1 MKFNRDQR
9 TRRGHPSQTR
19 NEMLQQ
25 PETYCAPTNLVLP
38 GADMGS
44 SQSANKFPWSG
55 FGAPPFEPPPTYPP
69 LGTTMPYASPVTS
82 GFPRLTISNFGPKTR
97 VETQHNLKYTLD
109 PLPPGITKLHL
120 QPYTISKPKLM
131 AKPTPARSPD
141 TLELFATVVCSSAM
155 QNEEKCQRAFARARK
170 PLGEQV
176 EHCPISSKENV
187 GLDKKDTDNT
197 DEEDEDRPLN
207 GGPVLICK
215 GCVEREVRRVER
227 KKTIVPDE
235 QREWEEFG
243 GQRTIV
249 FNVHEM
255 REWTTP
261 SEFVPKSNPRKEKF
275 PHMRHYDIEP
285 NFSARAMQ
293 VDIPTRISC
302 YCRHHS
308 EPLGFR

>member
-1 MKFNRDQR
+1 MFDLDRRN
-9 TRRGHPSQTR
+9 RRGQPSQTR
-19 NEMLQQ
+19 NIMLQQ
-25 PETYCAPTNLVLP
+25 PETTCAPSNLVLP
-38 GADMGS
+38 GADVGPF
-44 SQSANKFPWSG
+44 QVANDFPWSG
-55 FGAPPFEPPPTYPP
+55 FGVPPFEPPSSYPP

-82 GFPRLTISNFGPKTR
+82 GSPRLTISNFGPKTR
-97 VETQHNLKYTLD
+97 VETQHILKYTLD

-120 QPYTISKPKLM
+120 QRYSISKPKMM
-131 AKPTPARSPD
+131 AKPAPARSPD

-155 QNEEKCQRAFARARK
+155 QNEEKYRRAFARARK

-176 EHCPISSKENV
+176 EHCPSSNKETV
-187 GLDKKDTDNT
+187 GLDKKDADNT
-197 DEEDEDRPLN
+197 DEDDEDRPLN

-227 KKTIVPDE
+227 RKTIIPDE
-235 QREWEEFG
+235 QLEWEELG

-249 FNVHEM
+249 FNRNEM
-255 REWTTP
+255 QEWTSP
-261 SEFVPKSNPRKEKF
+261 SEFAPKSNPRKEKF

-308 EPLGFR
+308 ETVGFR